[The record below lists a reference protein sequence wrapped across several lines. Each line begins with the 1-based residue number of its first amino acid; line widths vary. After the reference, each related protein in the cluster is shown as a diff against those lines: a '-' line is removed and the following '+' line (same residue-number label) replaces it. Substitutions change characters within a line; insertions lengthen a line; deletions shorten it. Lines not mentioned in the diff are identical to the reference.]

1 MVTNVGR
8 AFFQLPLTTFSCGS
22 FFPRETTRLA
32 DSTKHKYSSLPLE
45 NVPSDMRAAASR
57 KLSLLIAFVSSFQVR
72 SSLLVV
78 ADYFY
83 YYYSSIT
90 ESFGSEVVPKFLE
103 KNLPHLWQQLPQ
115 DVTGLAAIH
124 RWLKLSMEFIPLR
137 DACIDCKACFFPS
150 RETTRFAGKSH
161 IIHCAHRKITPQMQQ
176 Q

>member
-1 MVTNVGR
+1 MVLFSQEKRQDWPTALSTNT
-8 AFFQLPLTTFSCGS
+8 AT
-22 FFPRETTRLA
+22 
-32 DSTKHKYSSLPLE
+32 LPLE
-45 NVPSDMRAAASR
+45 NLPSDMRAAASR

-90 ESFGSEVVPKFLE
+90 QSFGSEVVPKFLE

-115 DVTGLAAIH
+115 DATGLAAIH
-124 RWLKLSMEFIPLR
+124 RWLRLSMEFIPLR